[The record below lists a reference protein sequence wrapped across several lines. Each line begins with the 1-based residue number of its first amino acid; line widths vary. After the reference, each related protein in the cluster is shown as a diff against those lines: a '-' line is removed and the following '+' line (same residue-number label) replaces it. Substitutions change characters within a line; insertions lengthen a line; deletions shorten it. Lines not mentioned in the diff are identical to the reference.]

1 MPYTTEIDVRYRDLD
16 THGHVNN
23 AVYATYVESAR
34 IGYINDVIGLPIGEH
49 AYAIANLDMS
59 FERPLELG
67 DTVEATA
74 FATSLGSSS
83 VDLEYEVTID
93 GEPAATAET
102 TLIHFDEPFG
112 EPAPFP
118 EPARERIEAADDL

>member
-34 IGYINDVIGLPIGEH
+34 IGYIDEVIGLPIGEH

-67 DTVEATA
+67 DTVRATA
-74 FATSLGSSS
+74 IATELGSSS
-83 VDLEYEVTID
+83 VDLRYEVTVD

-102 TLIHFDEPFG
+102 TLIHLSEEFG
-112 EPAPFP
+112 DPEPFP
-118 EPARERIEAADDL
+118 EAARERIEAADDL